1 MKYFRSH
8 EKNIYLKCG
17 CSMLCPTTRYTHV
30 SISTLLK
37 SFCPIFSLFRLLLMR
52 PTCFFLSSHSRR
64 RRRSRRWCCC
74 FLSLIHYTFFCSR
87 FFHVC
92 FFCVPLWS
100 DFMCFYCYFRL
111 LLCVRVRRSHNMCL
125 AITSLNF
132 LLFINLIC
140 FHSHFHYALCGCG
153 AKWSKFDELQIEYYA
168 I

>member
-92 FFCVPLWS
+92 FFLCTSLIRLYV
-100 DFMCFYCYFRL
+100 L
-111 LLCVRVRRSHNMCL
+111 LL
-125 AITSLNF
+125 
-132 LLFINLIC
+132 LFS
-140 FHSHFHYALCGCG
+140 FVALCPC
-153 AKWSKFDELQIEYYA
+153 AALTQYVSSNNFTQFSSVHQFDLFSQSFPLCTMWMWSEVK
-168 I
+168 